1 MLSRRARITGLVA
14 GVGLAAAV
22 NIAAP
27 WDDDVPA
34 TQLGTA
40 GVELGDDTARIVER
54 VTYRQEVERVG
65 DVVIVNGEPRDEL
78 TDELAAMWA
87 IVDASWPADQRHR
100 LAQLSIVREESR
112 GLVGVVHPSSTGG
125 WVLSLD
131 IADIDDRPLI
141 EETIVHEL
149 SHAIT
154 LDRDVFTFGE
164 VDACSGVEISLGC
177 AEADTILTRFVEQF
191 WPDDAAST
199 LVNDFVN
206 DYASTAAHE
215 DLAETFT
222 AWVLGWPIEDAVVE
236 AKIEMLSSDPE
247 LAALAETLRERFTLR
262 R

>member
-1 MLSRRARITGLVA
+1 MLSRRAWITGLAA
-14 GVGLAAAV
+14 GVGLVAAV

-27 WDDDVPA
+27 RDNDVPA

-40 GVELGDDTARIVER
+40 AVELGNDTARIVES
-54 VTYRQEVERVG
+54 VSYRQVVERVG

-78 TDELAAMWA
+78 NGELAAMWA
-87 IVDASWPADQRHR
+87 IVDASWPADQRDR
-100 LAQLSIVREESR
+100 LAQLSVVREESR
-112 GLVGVVHPSSTGG
+112 GLVGVVHPSATGG

-164 VDACSGVEISLGC
+164 VDACSGVAISLGC
-177 AEADTILTRFVEQF
+177 AEADTILTRFAERF
-191 WPDDAAST
+191 WPEDVAST
-199 LVNDFVN
+199 LEDDFVN

-222 AWVLGWPIEDAVVE
+222 AWVLGWPIEDATVK
-236 AKIEMLSSDPE
+236 AKIEMLTSDSE
-247 LAALAETLRERFTLR
+247 LAALADTLRERLTPR